1 MLLAMALVQLK
12 AQEHLRFMNT
22 PIEGTMKKIAVKME
36 TKGFVL
42 DYAKEYE
49 VKMKVFFIRIVKG
62 MVMRCRQ

>member
-1 MLLAMALVQLK
+1 
-12 AQEHLRFMNT
+12 MNT
-22 PIEGTMKKIAVKME
+22 PIEGTMKKFAVKME

-42 DYAKEYE
+42 DDAKEYE

>member
-1 MLLAMALVQLK
+1 
-12 AQEHLRFMNT
+12 MNT